1 MPTAC
6 LSPQA
11 QMMPLRPQGKIP
23 TNAICDSA
31 EVLRSS
37 KGRPDAEALG
47 VRKMTSYACSLMCRL
62 GTGAVAERVAL
73 WLLPH

>member
-6 LSPQA
+6 LSLRA
-11 QMMPLRPQGKIP
+11 QMMPLRPRGKIP

-37 KGRPDAEALG
+37 NGKLDAKALD
-47 VRKMTSYACSLMCRL
+47 VCKMTSYACSLMSRP
-62 GTGAVAERVAL
+62 GTGAVAEHVAL